1 MYTLGSE
8 FMPSGVHAGGLR
20 YHGMNPIVSKL
31 YHDKV
36 IEAVAYSQ
44 NDTLTAGRLFAQ
56 AEGIIPA
63 PESTHAIK
71 CAIDEALK
79 CKESGEAKTIA
90 FKLSG
95 NGYFDMYAYDAL
107 MKGELGDSR
116 AENIDK
122 NKIVLPKIEGLNK

>member
-1 MYTLGSE
+1 M
-8 FMPSGVHAGGLR
+8 
-20 YHGMNPIVSKL
+20 
-31 YHDKV
+31 
-36 IEAVAYSQ
+36 
-44 NDTLTAGRLFAQ
+44 LFRS
-56 AEGIIPA
+56 GIIPA

-90 FKLSG
+90 FNLSG

-107 MKGELGDSR
+107 MKGELGDSS